1 MNKKYHQSKIQK
13 HAVVNKWNT
22 TSTSNEIH
30 VSKTNLTGF
39 LSIRLNVGSQ
49 KLQRS
54 PENK

>member
-30 VSKTNLTGF
+30 VNKTSLTGF

-49 KLQRS
+49 KLQNESR
-54 PENK
+54 K